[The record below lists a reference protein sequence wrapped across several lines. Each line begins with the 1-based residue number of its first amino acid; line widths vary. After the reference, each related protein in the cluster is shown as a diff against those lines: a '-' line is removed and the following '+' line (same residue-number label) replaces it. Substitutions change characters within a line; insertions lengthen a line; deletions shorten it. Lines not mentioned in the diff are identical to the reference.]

1 LYQGDVIKPR
11 KAFRVAAISS
21 QLAVTNGELL
31 FQVNDEDPDSDNLY
45 LDDDGDLV
53 DEIYKAS

>member
-1 LYQGDVIKPR
+1 MIKLR

-45 LDDDGDLV
+45 FDDNGDLV
-53 DEIYKAS
+53 DEIYNAS

>member
-11 KAFRVAAISS
+11 KAFRVAALSC
-21 QLAVTNGELL
+21 QLEVTNGELL
-31 FQVNDEDPDSDNLY
+31 FQVNDEDHDSDNLY
-45 LDDDGDLV
+45 FDGDGEVV